1 MKKILLVLCSIVAAG
16 TFSFLEAQT
25 QEEMKKMMDYA
36 TPSDIHKEMA
46 KWDGEWTEDIQ
57 MWMAPGAP
65 VQTMQATCVNKM
77 VMGGRY
83 QESKLTGNFM
93 GMPFEGVSTIGY
105 DNARKV
111 LVSTWVDN
119 MGTGIIYME
128 GKWNEATK
136 SAEFKGK
143 STDPMTGKAL
153 DIRQV
158 MKIVDD
164 NTQIMEQYTTPAGGK
179 EFKSLEIKTTR
190 KK

>member
-1 MKKILLVLCSIVAAG
+1 MKKILLVLCSMIVAG

-57 MWMAPGAP
+57 MWMTPGGP
-65 VQTMQATCVNKM
+65 VQTMQASCVNKM

-83 QESKLTGNFM
+83 QESKTTGNFM

-111 LVSTWVDN
+111 LVSSWVDN

-136 SAEFKGK
+136 SAEFKGNA
-143 STDPMTGKAL
+143 TDPMTGKAVQT
-153 DIRQV
+153 RQV
-158 MKIVDD
+158 MRIVDD
-164 NTQIMEQYTTPAGGK
+164 NTQIMEQYTTPVGGK
-179 EFKSLEIKTTR
+179 EYKSMEIKFTR

>member
-1 MKKILLVLCSIVAAG
+1 MKKILLFLCSIIVAG
-16 TFSFLEAQT
+16 TLSLLEAQS
-25 QEEMKKMMDYA
+25 QEEMKKMMDYM

-46 KWDGEWTEDIQ
+46 KWDGEWTEEIQ

-65 VQTMQATCVNKM
+65 VQSMQASCVNKM

-83 QESKLTGNFM
+83 QESKHTGTFM

-111 LVSTWVDN
+111 LVSSWVDN
-119 MGTGIIYME
+119 MGTGMIYME
-128 GKWNEATK
+128 GTWNEATK

-143 STDPMTGKAL
+143 ATDPATGKAV
-153 DIRQV
+153 DTRQV
-158 MKIVDD
+158 VKIVDD
-164 NTQIMEQYTTPAGGK
+164 NTQIMEQYTTPVGGK
-179 EFKSLEIKTTR
+179 EYKSMEIKFTR

>member
-1 MKKILLVLCSIVAAG
+1 MKKTLLFLCSIIVAG
-16 TFSFLEAQT
+16 TYSVLDAQT
-25 QEEMKKMMDYA
+25 QEEMKKMMEYA

-57 MWMAPGAP
+57 MWMEPGAP
-65 VQTMQATCVNKM
+65 VQTMQASCVNRM

-83 QESKLTGNFM
+83 QESKLTGSFM

-119 MGTGIIYME
+119 MGTGIMYME

-143 STDPMTGKAL
+143 STDPMTGKSI
-153 DIRQV
+153 DTRQV
-158 MKIVDD
+158 LKIVDD
-164 NTQIMEQYTTPAGGK
+164 NTQIMEQYSTPVGGK
-179 EFKSLEIKTTR
+179 EFKSMEIKITR

>member
-1 MKKILLVLCSIVAAG
+1 MKKSIAILLATTML
-16 TFSFLEAQT
+16 FSFFQSKAQSP
-25 QEEMKKMMDYA
+25 EDMKKWMDFM

-57 MWMAPGAP
+57 IWMAPGGP
-65 VQTMQATCVNKM
+65 SQSMQATCVNKM
-77 VMGGRY
+77 LLGGRY
-83 QESKLTGNFM
+83 QESKTTGSFG
-93 GMPFEGVSTIGY
+93 GMPFEGIGTTGW

-111 LVSTWVDN
+111 LISSWIDN
-119 MGTGIIYME
+119 MGTGMIYME

-143 STDPMTGKAL
+143 STDPMSGKSL

-164 NTQIMEQYTTPAGGK
+164 NTQVMEQYTTQDGK
-179 EFKSLEIKTTR
+179 EFKSLEIKFTR

>member
-1 MKKILLVLCSIVAAG
+1 MKKVLMVFCSIIIAG
-16 TFSFLEAQT
+16 IFSFLNAQS
-25 QEEMKKMMDYA
+25 QEDMKKMMDYM
-36 TPSDIHKEMA
+36 TPSEIHKEMA

-65 VQTMQATCVNKM
+65 AQTMQASCVNKM

-83 QESKLTGNFM
+83 QESKHTGNFM

-111 LVSTWVDN
+111 LVSSWVDN
-119 MGTGIIYME
+119 MGTGMIYLE
-128 GKWNEATK
+128 GTWNEATK

-143 STDPMTGKAL
+143 STDPATGKMV
-153 DIRQV
+153 DTRQV

-164 NTQIMEQYTTPAGGK
+164 NTQIMEQYTTPVDGK
-179 EFKSLEIKTTR
+179 EYKSLEIKLTR